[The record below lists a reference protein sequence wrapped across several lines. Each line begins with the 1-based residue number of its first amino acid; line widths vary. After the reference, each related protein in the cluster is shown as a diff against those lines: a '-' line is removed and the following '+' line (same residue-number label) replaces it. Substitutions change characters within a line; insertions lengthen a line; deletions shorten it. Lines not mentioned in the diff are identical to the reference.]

1 MTKIRAVINLLLVAA
16 VIFISYYSS
25 IEGINGQTQA
35 SVSAGLSTNFT
46 PAPYAFSIWGVI
58 FVMLVVIAIKDIRQA
73 FISADGNADDNSA
86 SKERSINCWLTV
98 ALVLTIAWTFLWS
111 YLLIGWALLAMML
124 IFVSLLLAVMAQD
137 KRPVSANITLAL
149 YLGWIS
155 VALVAN
161 ESAWLVSLGLFG
173 ETASGLNEAD
183 GFLRD
188 PQFSVMQSALSLVL
202 FAIVLGIKR
211 VREGLSP
218 ATFVYPL
225 VAVWAYIAIMV
236 KNGAGNPNLL
246 VYVSAFFALIL
257 LVVAGYFGTKWN
269 SSYSA
274 FTKD

>member
-1 MTKIRAVINLLLVAA
+1 MSKIRAVINLVLVAA

-25 IEGINGQTQA
+25 IQGINGQTQA
-35 SVSAGLSTNFT
+35 SVSADLSTNFT
-46 PAPYAFSIWGVI
+46 PAPYAFSIWGLI

-73 FISADGNADDNSA
+73 FASVDDSSDDSEA
-86 SKERSINCWLTV
+86 SKERSMNCWLTL
-98 ALVLTIAWTFLWS
+98 ALVFTIAWTFLWS
-111 YLLIGWALLAMML
+111 YLLIGWSLLAMVL
-124 IFVSLLLAVMAQD
+124 IFVSLLLAVMAQE
-137 KRPVSANITLAL
+137 KRPVSANITLGL

-161 ESAWLVSLGLFG
+161 ESAWLVSLGLLG
-173 ETASGLNEAD
+173 ETGSGLNEAD

-188 PQFSVMQSALSLVL
+188 PQFSVMQSALSLVV
-202 FAIVLGIKR
+202 FAIVMGIKR

-257 LVVAGYFGTKWN
+257 LVVAGYFGAKWN
-269 SSYSA
+269 SNYSA
-274 FTKD
+274 LTKD